1 MAKKLRGGKRRTTK
15 NLHPGGGGEPYPV
28 EVIEVYMKIK
38 GKAYG
43 SSYSIRRHGA
53 RKANRLAD
61 AWLGRHRAL
70 AALIEARDALGIGS

>member
-1 MAKKLRGGKRRTTK
+1 MAKKLRGGKRHTFK

-43 SSYSIRRHGA
+43 SSYSIRRHGV
-53 RKANRLAD
+53 RKANQLAD
-61 AWLGRHRAL
+61 DWLEGHRAL
-70 AALIEARDALGIGS
+70 AEEIEAEGKS